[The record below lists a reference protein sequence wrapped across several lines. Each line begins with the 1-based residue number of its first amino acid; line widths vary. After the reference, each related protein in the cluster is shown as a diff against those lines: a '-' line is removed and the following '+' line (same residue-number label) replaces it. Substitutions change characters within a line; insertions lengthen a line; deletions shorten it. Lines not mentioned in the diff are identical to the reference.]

1 MNDQGFDANFIA
13 TDDGRDPY
21 PEYVKLRE
29 HTPVARQESMFEGAP
44 PSYLVYRHADV
55 TQVLR
60 DGETFS
66 SAAIAEGMRDVW
78 GRRSSSAWTN
88 PSISDSVQPSAVVI
102 SRLQSMQV
110 AMTRMMHPR
119 CDRNP
124 AKAARSR
131 LSRL

>member
-55 TQVLR
+55 TQLLR

-78 GRRSSSAWTN
+78 GRKIIVGMDEPEHLRQRA
-88 PSISDSVQPSAVVI
+88 AVSGGQFQGAVDAG
-102 SRLQSMQV
+102 RHDAHDAPEV
-110 AMTRMMHPR
+110 
-119 CDRNP
+119 
-124 AKAARSR
+124 
-131 LSRL
+131 